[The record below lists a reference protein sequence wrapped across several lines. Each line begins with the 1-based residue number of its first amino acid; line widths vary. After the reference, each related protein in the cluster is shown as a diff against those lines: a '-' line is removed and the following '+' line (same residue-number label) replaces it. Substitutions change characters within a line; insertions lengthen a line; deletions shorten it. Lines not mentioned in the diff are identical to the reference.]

1 MGKSSRESQLISDNT
16 NTSHLTLDSNLN
28 INVNLD
34 NDEAKNKATNSSFS
48 TLNNFDIILLKVSYF
63 KNLLTLN
70 YFQIIHFIFADLKL

>member
-1 MGKSSRESQLISDNT
+1 MSKSSRESQLISDNT

-34 NDEAKNKATNSSFS
+34 NDEAKNKATNSSIS

-63 KNLLTLN
+63 LKFAYFELFLKLFTLFLLT
-70 YFQIIHFIFADLKL
+70 